1 MKFSLEKA
9 PHLTSP
15 RSTRKI
21 MTILSIA
28 LLVLGVYAIVW
39 YFVNAGSNYGVNA
52 ILIFVVSVLTSVL
65 CDALWAIPELK
76 NKKVKST
83 KERLKNWGL
92 KILDSY
98 GYVSGLI
105 FALLLPVGTTLYVVF
120 IGAFIGTFLV
130 KSIFG
135 GFGKNIFNPAIT
147 ARMLVGVSFPSA
159 LSTTLGDDV
168 ATTIASGASITTT
181 TSNLGWTTNLQ
192 GISLGNMLLG
202 NYRGTLGE
210 TFALVIVIL
219 GIALVAL
226 KVIDW
231 RIPTFYIASLFL
243 TTLVMGLASG
253 LGIYSFE
260 FGLRNILLG
269 GALFG
274 AVFCLTDPVTSPT
287 SRQGKII
294 FAVGAALLTALI
306 RYQASSVEGVG
317 FSIMLMNILTPLI
330 DRLCVSNSNK
340 NIAGKVGTISGIVA
354 LSLVFGGVYGNL
366 NKTTDTYSTTVDRI
380 DDHMDLYDIALEIA
394 NKNAY
399 GYEVVDTEV
408 VLEHGTCLEK
418 INFTLDDSPASY
430 YKLMTDPKDSYNY
443 LYPGEGNE
451 PTDGY
456 IIFGI
461 VVNENGVVGYKYIDG
476 TENSLGI
483 EFATQISI
491 TPEYPYTSGDLT
503 SVNAIVETGSSSAVN
518 SFVTVPS
525 ILKTM
530 QDAEKDFG
538 LTIANTSVPLAI
550 KEEY

>member
-9 PHLTSP
+9 PHLSSP
-15 RSTRKI
+15 KSTRKI
-21 MTILSIA
+21 MTILSIS
-28 LLVLGVYAIVW
+28 LLVLGIYAITW
-39 YFVNAGSNYGVNA
+39 YFLNAGINYGVNA

-65 CDALWAIPELK
+65 CDALWAIPELR
-76 NKKVKST
+76 NKKVTSV
-83 KERLKNWGL
+83 KERFKNWGL

-120 IGAFIGTFLV
+120 IGAFVGTFLV

-147 ARMLVGVSFPSA
+147 ARILVGVSFPSA

-168 ATTIASGASITTT
+168 ATTISSGASITTA

-192 GISLGNMLLG
+192 GISFSNMLMG

-210 TFALVIVIL
+210 TFAFLIIL
-219 GIALVAL
+219 IGVVLIAL

-231 RIPTFYIASLFL
+231 RIPTFYIGSILL
-243 TTLVMGLASG
+243 TTIVMGLASG
-253 LGIYSFE
+253 LGVYSFE
-260 FGLRNILLG
+260 FGLRNVLLG

-294 FAVGAALLTALI
+294 FAVGAALLTCLI

-317 FSIMLMNILTPLI
+317 FSIMLMNILAPLI
-330 DRLCVSNSNK
+330 DRLCVSNSDK
-340 NIAGKVGTISGIVA
+340 KIGIKAGTIGGIVA
-354 LSLVFGGVYGNL
+354 LTMVFGGVYGYL
-366 NKTTDTYSTTVDRI
+366 NQTSDTYSTTVERC
-380 DDHMDLYDIALEIA
+380 DDHMDLYDIALDISK
-394 NKNAY
+394 KNSY
-399 GYEVVDTEV
+399 GYEVVDEDIT
-408 VLEHGTCLEK
+408 LEHGTCLEK
-418 INFTLDDSPASY
+418 INFTLDDEPASY
-430 YKLMTDPKDSYNY
+430 YRLMTDPKDSYNY
-443 LYPGEGNE
+443 NYVVPVGTTE
-451 PTDGY
+451 GY
-456 IIFGI
+456 IEFGI

-483 EFATQISI
+483 EFAEQISI
-491 TPEYPYTSGDLT
+491 TPEYPYTTGNITT
-503 SVNAIVETGSSSAVN
+503 SNLIVETGSTAVN
-518 SFVTVPS
+518 SVVTIPAM
-525 ILKTM
+525 LKTM
-530 QDAEKDFG
+530 QDAELDFG
-538 LTIANTSVPLAI
+538 VNITTTSVISAA

>member
-9 PHLTSP
+9 PHLVSS

-21 MTILSIA
+21 MTILSIS
-28 LLVLGVYAIVW
+28 LLVLSIYAIAW
-39 YFVNAGSNYGVNA
+39 YFVKAGSNYGVHA
-52 ILIFVVSVLTSVL
+52 ILIFVVSIVTSVVA
-65 CDALWAIPELK
+65 DALWAIPALRD
-76 NKKVKST
+76 KKVKSF
-83 KERLKNWGL
+83 KERLQNWGL

-147 ARMLVGVSFPSA
+147 ARILVGVSFPSA

-168 ATTIASGASITTT
+168 ATSVMSGASITTT
-181 TSNLGWTTNLQ
+181 TANLGWTTNLQ
-192 GISLGNMLLG
+192 GISLGNLFMG

-210 TFALVIVIL
+210 TFAFLIILIGIVLI
-219 GIALVAL
+219 VL

-231 RIPTFYIASLFL
+231 RIPTFYLASLFV
-243 TTLVMGLASG
+243 TAIIMGLTSG
-253 LGIYSFE
+253 LGVHSFE

-269 GALFG
+269 GAMFG

-294 FAVGAALLTALI
+294 YAVSAALLTCLI

-340 NIAGKVGTISGIVA
+340 KIGVKVGTISGIVA
-354 LSLVFGGVYGNL
+354 LTLVFGGVYGSL
-366 NKTTDTYSTTVDRI
+366 NKTSDTYSSTVERCDEN
-380 DDHMDLYDIALEIA
+380 MDLYDIALDISR
-394 NKNAY
+394 KNAY
-399 GYEVVDTEV
+399 GYETVDSEV
-408 VLEHGTCLEK
+408 TLNHGTCLKK
-418 INFTLDDSPASY
+418 INFTLDDEPASY
-430 YKLMTDPKDSYNY
+430 YRLRTDPKDSYNY
-443 LYPGEGNE
+443 KNLETPI
-451 PTDGY
+451 DGY
-456 IIFGI
+456 IEFSI
-461 VVNENGVVGYKYIDG
+461 VVNNDGVVGYKYIDG

-483 EFATQISI
+483 EFAQQISI
-491 TPEYPYTSGDLT
+491 TPEYPYYNGNITTQNVVVESGAT
-503 SVNAIVETGSSSAVN
+503 SAVN
-518 SFVTVPS
+518 SIVTIPS
-525 ILKTM
+525 MLKTM
-530 QDAEKDFG
+530 QDAERDFG
-538 LTIANTSVPLAI
+538 LNVSNAYPVAI
-550 KEEY
+550 KEIY

>member
-9 PHLTSP
+9 PHLVSS

-21 MTILSIA
+21 MTILSIS
-28 LLVLGVYAIVW
+28 LLVLSIYAIAW
-39 YFVNAGSNYGVNA
+39 YFVKAGSNYGVHA
-52 ILIFVVSVLTSVL
+52 ILIFVVSIVTSVVA
-65 CDALWAIPELK
+65 DALWAIPALRD
-76 NKKVKST
+76 KKVKSF
-83 KERLKNWGL
+83 KERLQNWGL

-147 ARMLVGVSFPSA
+147 ARILVGVSFPSA

-168 ATTIASGASITTT
+168 ATSVMSGASITTT
-181 TSNLGWTTNLQ
+181 TANLGWTTNLQ
-192 GISLGNMLLG
+192 GISLGNLFMG

-210 TFALVIVIL
+210 TFAFLIILIGIVLI
-219 GIALVAL
+219 VL

-231 RIPTFYIASLFL
+231 RIPTFYLASLFV
-243 TTLVMGLASG
+243 TAIIMGLTSG
-253 LGIYSFE
+253 LGVHSFE

-269 GALFG
+269 GAMFG

-294 FAVGAALLTALI
+294 YAVSAALLTCLI

-340 NIAGKVGTISGIVA
+340 KIGVKVGTISGIVA
-354 LSLVFGGVYGNL
+354 LTLVFGGVYGSL
-366 NKTTDTYSTTVDRI
+366 NKTSDTYSSTVERCDEN
-380 DDHMDLYDIALEIA
+380 MDLYDIALDISR
-394 NKNAY
+394 KNAY
-399 GYEVVDTEV
+399 GYETVDSEV
-408 VLEHGTCLEK
+408 TLDHGACLKK
-418 INFTLDDSPASY
+418 INFTLDDEPASY
-430 YKLMTDPKDSYNY
+430 YRLRTDPKDSYNY
-443 LYPGEGNE
+443 KNLETPI
-451 PTDGY
+451 DGY
-456 IIFGI
+456 IEFSI
-461 VVNENGVVGYKYIDG
+461 VVNNDGVVGYKYIDG

-483 EFATQISI
+483 EFAQQISI
-491 TPEYPYTSGDLT
+491 TPEYPYYNGNITTQNVVVESGAT
-503 SVNAIVETGSSSAVN
+503 SAVN
-518 SFVTVPS
+518 SIVTIPS
-525 ILKTM
+525 MLKTM
-530 QDAEKDFG
+530 QDAERDFG
-538 LTIANTSVPLAI
+538 LNVSNAYPVAI
-550 KEEY
+550 KEIY